1 MTDHVFVSA
10 VFVARQE
17 KLEALGEAIA
27 AVVDATRS
35 EQGCLRYDP
44 HCCQDDVCRYFFYE
58 EWESQKH
65 LDDHMTTPHFLTFIE
80 SMKELLAE
88 APEVKVWKQTR

>member
-44 HCCQDDVCRYFFYE
+44 HCCQMMPVVI
-58 EWESQKH
+58 S
-65 LDDHMTTPHFLTFIE
+65 
-80 SMKELLAE
+80 SMKSGNR
-88 APEVKVWKQTR
+88 KSIWMTI